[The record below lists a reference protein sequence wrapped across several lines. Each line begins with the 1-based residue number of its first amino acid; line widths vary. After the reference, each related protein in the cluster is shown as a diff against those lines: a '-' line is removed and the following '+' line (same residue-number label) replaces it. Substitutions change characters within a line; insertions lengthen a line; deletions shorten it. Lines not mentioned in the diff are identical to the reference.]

1 MKLQFNQSSKNNPYY
16 YEMKQ
21 IADGIK
27 RSVSNCKDVQKLLDE
42 YCVCSDKNAY
52 DDFKCLQ
59 KNNIKIQSD
68 VSFIKNEMKDIVN
81 NTNEITRRIDNF
93 DKTFQMIMKENNDVM
108 NQLKMLYVTNNNNS
122 ISNSSNKH
130 NYSSYASISYKS
142 TNNPNNSISL
152 QRLNNNL
159 LTLNNHIYS

>member
-1 MKLQFNQSSKNNPYY
+1 MKLQFNQSNKNNPYY

-27 RSVSNCKDVQKLLDE
+27 RAVSNCKDVQKLLDE
-42 YCVCSDKNAY
+42 YCVCSDRNAY

-59 KNNIKIQSD
+59 KSNIKVQSD
-68 VSFIKNEMKDIVN
+68 VAFIKKEIKDIVN
-81 NTNEITRRIDNF
+81 NTNEIKRRIDNF

-108 NQLKMLYVTNNNNS
+108 NQIKMYYANNNS
-122 ISNSSNKH
+122 ISNSNKQ
-130 NYSSYASISYKS
+130 NYSSYGSISYKS

-152 QRLNNNL
+152 QHLNNNL
-159 LTLNNHIYS
+159 LTRNNNIYS